1 MKRDIELEATL
12 VAKYAAVGPVLDE
25 RSRRRWAAA
34 ESLAIGYG
42 GDAVVSSATGVARET
57 IRKGRREIARDEAPT
72 DRIRRPGGGRPR
84 IQQDQPGI
92 QAALQALVDPLT
104 RGDPTSPL
112 RWTCKSRAKLAA
124 ALNEQGWRVSSTT
137 VGRLLHRLGYRL
149 QSPRKRQEGAT
160 HPDRNAQFEHIN
172 QTADEHLTAGQPVI
186 SVDTKKKELVGNFKN
201 GGREWQPKGT
211 PPAVLVHDFP
221 TDAEGKAIPY
231 GVYDMA
237 RNEAWVSVG
246 WDHDTPAFAV
256 ASIRHWWH
264 QMGCGA
270 YPEATTLFITADA
283 GGSNGYR
290 LRAWKHELQ
299 QLADETGLTIEVS
312 HFPPGTS
319 KWNKIEHRLFC
330 HITDATHT
338 ARLIHVR
345 ESTLHH
351 FASAAL
357 QATTPPPPHTP
368 AVRIQRFLRSTLLRR
383 RLARL
388 LVLPAATA
396 ALRLRYVTPNPYLAE
411 PHQRLV
417 AVIALVGHHLFDPRA
432 LRLHRFNL
440 FGRDDQRLRQRGR
453 ITVRCIL
460 HRHRDDGARVHV
472 DPVLG
477 LVSQVRP
484 TVLHLRDLRVRILRR
499 FPLLVRRLLVLPR
512 PVEPSQLRPRRRLH
526 TRRFRQPTN
535 ERLVGFARVPTLD
548 APHRRVRFQRRR
560 INADRLPDDQ
570 TRFRQALQNPREDRL
585 VRLHV
590 DQPARPRQRRVI
602 RRRLGQLQVQ
612 ERPQAQ

>member
-1 MKRDIELEATL
+1 MPWSRPCWTSAVAAGGRRPSRSPSATAATRWFRRPPVWLGRRFARGAGRLPATRRRRTAFDALAADGPASSRINPASRPRSKRWWI
-12 VAKYAAVGPVLDE
+12 
-25 RSRRRWAAA
+25 RSRAA
-34 ESLAIGYG
+34 
-42 GDAVVSSATGVARET
+42 T
-57 IRKGRREIARDEAPT
+57 
-72 DRIRRPGGGRPR
+72 
-84 IQQDQPGI
+84 
-92 QAALQALVDPLT
+92 
-104 RGDPTSPL
+104 PTSPL

-124 ALNEQGWRVSSTT
+124 ALTEQGWRVSSTT

-149 QSPRKRQEGAT
+149 QSARKRQEGAT

-172 QTADEHLTAGQPVI
+172 QTADEHLAAGQPVV

-330 HITDATHT
+330 HITANWRGTPLTTYETIVDRIGNVRTAT
-338 ARLIHVR
+338 
-345 ESTLHH
+345 
-351 FASAAL
+351 
-357 QATTPPPPHTP
+357 
-368 AVRIQRFLRSTLLRR
+368 
-383 RLARL
+383 
-388 LVLPAATA
+388 
-396 ALRLRYVTPNPYLAE
+396 
-411 PHQRLV
+411 
-417 AVIALVGHHLFDPRA
+417 G
-432 LRLHRFNL
+432 
-440 FGRDDQRLRQRGR
+440 
-453 ITVRCIL
+453 
-460 HRHRDDGARVHV
+460 
-472 DPVLG
+472 
-477 LVSQVRP
+477 
-484 TVLHLRDLRVRILRR
+484 LRVRAELDAGEY
-499 FPLLVRRLLVLPR
+499 PTGVTVTKEEMDALALVRDEFHGEWNYKLLPR
-512 PVEPSQLRPRRRLH
+512 SS
-526 TRRFRQPTN
+526 
-535 ERLVGFARVPTLD
+535 
-548 APHRRVRFQRRR
+548 
-560 INADRLPDDQ
+560 
-570 TRFRQALQNPREDRL
+570 
-585 VRLHV
+585 
-590 DQPARPRQRRVI
+590 
-602 RRRLGQLQVQ
+602 
-612 ERPQAQ
+612 